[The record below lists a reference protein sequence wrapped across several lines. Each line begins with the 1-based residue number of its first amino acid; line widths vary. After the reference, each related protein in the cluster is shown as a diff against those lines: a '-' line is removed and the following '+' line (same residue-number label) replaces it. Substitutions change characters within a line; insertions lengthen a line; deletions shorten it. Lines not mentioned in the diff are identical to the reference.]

1 MTAKPYYDYRKI
13 KDSVTISQILSRYGI
28 GNLRKINGTS
38 LRGRCP
44 LPQHSS
50 KDSDDSFQ
58 VSLSENVFNC
68 FSPTCKKARGG
79 KSGGTIIEL
88 VAAMEGSIT
97 AYDAA
102 GLINEWYGLNA
113 LKDAPK
119 GNGGTSHPVAGHDQK
134 PVAAPEPPAATPP
147 PPAMAPKEVAANIP
161 LHIKKPGFTGL
172 KNVNPAH
179 PYLTERGL
187 SAETIATFALGH
199 FTGRSSIGLTNRIVI
214 PVHNAEGNVLAYVGR
229 AIDDSTPKYLFPPG
243 FHKSLELFNLH
254 RIWDTCE
261 EIIAVEGFFGAIW
274 LHQCGFKN
282 VVALMGKDAS
292 ETQLGLLAEFPKVT
306 LLLDGDEPGRAAT
319 ASLVSKLAYLTHV
332 RAIVLPDNRQP
343 DSLTADELKG
353 LING

>member
-1 MTAKPYYDYRKI
+1 MTAKPYYGYRKI
-13 KDSVTISQILSRYGI
+13 KDSVTISQVLSRYGI
-28 GNLRKINGTS
+28 GNLRKINGTN

-88 VAAMEGSIT
+88 VAAMEGNIT

-113 LKDAPK
+113 LKDAP
-119 GNGGTSHPVAGHDQK
+119 NGASGALHPAAARRDRK
-134 PVAAPEPPAATPP
+134 PVPAPEPVADTPP
-147 PPAMAPKEVAANIP
+147 PPAKEPEKVAANIP

-179 PYLTERGL
+179 PYLTARGL

-214 PVHNAEGNVLAYVGR
+214 PVHNAAGETLAYVGR
-229 AIDDSTPKYLFPPG
+229 AIDDSTPKYLFLRA
-243 FHKSLELFNLH
+243 F
-254 RIWDTCE
+254 T
-261 EIIAVEGFFGAIW
+261 
-274 LHQCGFKN
+274 
-282 VVALMGKDAS
+282 
-292 ETQLGLLAEFPKVT
+292 KVWSSSIC
-306 LLLDGDEPGRAAT
+306 T
-319 ASLVSKLAYLTHV
+319 ASGTPARKLSPS
-332 RAIVLPDNRQP
+332 R
-343 DSLTADELKG
+343 DSSAPSGSTSAASRTL
-353 LING
+353 